1 MSKDNFNF
9 AIRPTQLTNVFGPGA
24 IYDNEEDSLIIMG
37 LDSWET
43 NISNGN
49 FEIIAEELL
58 LQQIKR
64 DLKFFDNLESLVS
77 VSTSKEDARIPVRS
91 FPSWGVCPE
100 CSKLKSGRKGSDRVS
115 LYCDSTECRGAKKT
129 MIKKFLEQSR

>member
-37 LDSWET
+37 LDYWET

-58 LQQIKR
+58 LQQIKKDNKKLAKQIT
-64 DLKFFDNLESLVS
+64 DLNK
-77 VSTSKEDARIPVRS
+77 
-91 FPSWGVCPE
+91 
-100 CSKLKSGRKGSDRVS
+100 
-115 LYCDSTECRGAKKT
+115 
-129 MIKKFLEQSR
+129 